1 MTPPPPVELVIEG
14 RPRDIG
20 GFSVRRLLPYAKRR
34 MVGPF
39 IFFDHFGPLRF
50 PPGHGLDVRPHPHIG
65 LATVT
70 YLFDGAIVHR
80 DNLPTRQAIR
90 PGDVNWMIAGRGI
103 AHSERTGDEERAAGS
118 ALHGI
123 QSWVALPRDREESP
137 PSFRHHPA
145 ASLPEI
151 EIRGVRLRVI
161 AGSAFGRTAPVEIF
175 SPTLYVDA
183 RMPATAELDLP
194 PEHEERAVYVA
205 EGRITIAGEA
215 QEAGRLVVLAAGTAV
230 AVRAEEASRLMIL
243 GGAPLDGERHIWWN
257 FVHSDPTRIER
268 AKADWAEGR
277 FPKIP
282 GETEFIPLPK
292 G

>member
-1 MTPPPPVELVIEG
+1 
-14 RPRDIG
+14 
-20 GFSVRRLLPYAKRR
+20 
-34 MVGPF
+34 
-39 IFFDHFGPLRF
+39 
-50 PPGHGLDVRPHPHIG
+50 
-65 LATVT
+65 
-70 YLFDGAIVHR
+70 
-80 DNLPTRQAIR
+80 
-90 PGDVNWMIAGRGI
+90 
-103 AHSERTGDEERAAGS
+103 
-118 ALHGI
+118 
-123 QSWVALPRDREESP
+123 
-137 PSFRHHPA
+137 
-145 ASLPEI
+145 
-151 EIRGVRLRVI
+151 VI
-161 AGSAFGRTAPVEIF
+161 AGSAFGQTAPVEIF
-175 SPTLYVDA
+175 SPILYVDA

-215 QEAGRLVVLAAGTAV
+215 QAAGRLVVLAAGTAV